1 MWALGRRVSSFFI
14 FLDLKRATALI
25 TSIGYRTCCTLYGV
39 RGLPLKS
46 QVPQR
51 TAVQATAI
59 HDTRQ
64 DSLLQSREGPF
75 PHPQLSSNRSSSL
88 RGRAPGGSTTVTVTW
103 FVRVCPVLCVSWVE
117 IGLRFWYK
125 YISYSSSK
133 FETSMRSFQSVSVA
147 AACGPL
153 RRAGGRGSQV
163 CCIRVAAAVT
173 VGASEAVASPPHA
186 SP

>member
-117 IGLRFWYK
+117 IGLRFCVQVYQLQL
-125 YISYSSSK
+125 
-133 FETSMRSFQSVSVA
+133 FEVRNFDALFSIGFCCRCMWTSAS
-147 AACGPL
+147 G
-153 RRAGGRGSQV
+153 RRTGQPGLLHSCRGGSDSG
-163 CCIRVAAAVT
+163 RV
-173 VGASEAVASPPHA
+173 
-186 SP
+186 